1 MDNNLDNMRQLISES
16 IFSHNEEYLA
26 QLMHKNLEEY
36 KELALLVTEGKYTK
50 TWTHLDVLNFVTYGE
65 KITKND

>member
-1 MDNNLDNMRQLISES
+1 MSDETLNSMRQLVNES

-36 KELALLVTEGKYTK
+36 KELALLVTEGQYKK
-50 TWTHLDVLNFVTYGE
+50 TWTHRDVLNFVTYGE
-65 KITKND
+65 KNFE